1 MSMIVVKNVYR
12 SFSGK
17 EVLRG
22 INFSVGKGE
31 TFLII
36 GRSGAGKTVLLKNII
51 GLLRPDSGTICID
64 GVDITQLNREKLEK
78 IRLQFGLVFQGSAL
92 FDFLS
97 IEENVGFFLKQ
108 HTNLKKEEISKK
120 VSETLALVGLKGI
133 EKLSPH
139 ELSGGMRK
147 RVAIARAI
155 IYNPKII
162 IYDEPTTGID
172 PISVDKVVSLIEDLH
187 NRLAITSLVV
197 THDLEV
203 GLKIADRLAFLLG
216 GKIIFEGNKE
226 DLQKANDERLI
237 QFLKGSSGGPIKE
250 MEV

>member
-1 MSMIVVKNVYR
+1 MIKINNIYK

-17 EVLRG
+17 QVLKG
-22 INFSVGKGE
+22 INLTVNKGE
-31 TFLII
+31 TFLLI

-51 GLLRPDSGTICID
+51 GLITPDSGSIHID
-64 GVDITQLNREKLEK
+64 GVDITQLNKQNLEK
-78 IRLQFGLVFQGSAL
+78 VRLEFGLVFQSGAL
-92 FDFLS
+92 FDFLTVK
-97 IEENVGFFLKQ
+97 ENVGFFLKQ
-108 HTNLKKEEISKK
+108 YTDLKDSQITER
-120 VSETLALVGLKGI
+120 VQETLSMVGLKGI
-133 EKLSPH
+133 EKLYPY
-139 ELSGGMRK
+139 ELSGGMQK

-172 PISVDKVVSLIEDLH
+172 PISVDKIVSLIEDLH
-187 NRLAITSLVV
+187 KRLSITSLVV

-203 GLKIADRLAFLLG
+203 GLKLANRLAFLLG
-216 GKIIFEGNKE
+216 GKIIFEGDTQ
-226 DLQKANDERLI
+226 DLQTTSDQRLI